1 MASTVIGLW
10 LGCHATG
17 VLKNALRAGV
27 MDKLFSPDQSFGHK
41 HFAPSAEAIRQL
53 NSRYV

>member
-1 MASTVIGLW
+1 MGLW

-27 MDKLFSPDQSFGHK
+27 MDKLLSPDQSFGHK